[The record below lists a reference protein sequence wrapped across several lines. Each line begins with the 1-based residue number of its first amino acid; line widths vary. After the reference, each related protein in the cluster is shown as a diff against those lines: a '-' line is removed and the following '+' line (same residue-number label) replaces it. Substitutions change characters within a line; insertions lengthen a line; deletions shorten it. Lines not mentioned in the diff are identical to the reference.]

1 MRILVTGVTG
11 FAGSHLAEALLAQGG
26 HRVIGVARQGTWP
39 EACCHLAA
47 QVELYAC
54 DLCAGEAL
62 EQILRAVQPERI
74 YHLAGYPHAGRSFQ
88 EADAAWQGNLTA
100 TRSLYD
106 AVVRWGGR
114 PRILFVGSGLVYGDS
129 ATGVQGCSENDLL
142 RPDNPYATSK
152 AAADLASYQYTRYP
166 GLDIVRVRPFNH
178 IGPRQ
183 APQFAV
189 SNFARQLAA
198 IESGRQPPVLQTGNL
213 QSYRDLSDVRDVVA
227 AYMLVMEQGRSGEV
241 YNVGSGQSYAV
252 QFVLERL
259 IALSGV
265 RVEVRQS
272 ANLLR
277 AADAPHVRANADKL
291 RRETGWAPRFRLEQT
306 LADIL
311 AYWRGQ
317 EQANRPRPLS
327 DK

>member
-114 PRILFVGSGLVYGDS
+114 PRILFVGRGLVYGDS

-213 QSYRDLSDVRDVVA
+213 QSYRDLSDVRD
-227 AYMLVMEQGRSGEV
+227 
-241 YNVGSGQSYAV
+241 
-252 QFVLERL
+252 
-259 IALSGV
+259 
-265 RVEVRQS
+265 
-272 ANLLR
+272 
-277 AADAPHVRANADKL
+277 
-291 RRETGWAPRFRLEQT
+291 
-306 LADIL
+306 
-311 AYWRGQ
+311 
-317 EQANRPRPLS
+317 
-327 DK
+327 

>member
-1 MRILVTGVTG
+1 MRILVTGVMG
-11 FAGSHLAEALLAQGG
+11 FAGSHLAEALLAQRG
-26 HRVIGVARQGTWP
+26 HRVIGVARERAWP
-39 EACCHLAA
+39 EACRHLAG
-47 QVELYAC
+47 QVESYEC
-54 DLCAGEAL
+54 DLCAGETL

-74 YHLAGYPHAGRSFQ
+74 YHLAGYPHVGRSFQ
-88 EADAAWQGNLTA
+88 EAEAAWQGNLTA

-106 AVVRWGGR
+106 AVTRWGGR

-129 ATGVQGCSENDLL
+129 AEGTEGCSENDLL
-142 RPDNPYATSK
+142 RPDNPYAASK
-152 AAADLASYQYTRYP
+152 AAADLLSYQYTRYP
-166 GLDIVRVRPFNH
+166 GLEIVRVRPFNH

-189 SNFARQLAA
+189 PNFARQLAA
-198 IESGRQPPVLQTGNL
+198 IERGRQPPVLETGNL
-213 QSYRDLSDVRDVVA
+213 QPRRDLTDVRDVVA
-227 AYMLVMEQGRSGEV
+227 AYMLVMEQGRSGEA
-241 YNVGSGQSYAV
+241 YNVGSGQSYAM

-265 RVEVRQS
+265 AVEVRQT

-291 RRETGWAPRFRLEQT
+291 RRETGWKPRFSLDQT

-311 AYWRGQ
+311 AYWR
-317 EQANRPRPLS
+317 EQS
-327 DK
+327 